1 MNKEK
6 ALKYI
11 IKIISLII
19 TLILLGLCISVLK
32 DLFFSNGID
41 IIKFIKKCGTFA
53 SMVFVI
59 LQIIQ
64 VIFPII
70 PGGIS
75 CLVGVILFGPIKGF
89 LYNYIGLSI
98 GSIMVFSLSKK
109 YGISLIKK
117 IFSEKI
123 LKKYEKYLNNDNYYK
138 WFLWGML
145 LPGAPDDLMCYLCGL
160 TNITY
165 KKFVS
170 TILTCKPVTL
180 IIYSIGWYYFPE
192 FINLYI

>member
-6 ALKYI
+6 VLKYI
-11 IKIISLII
+11 IKIISIII
-19 TLILLGLCISVLK
+19 TLILLGLCIAVLK
-32 DLFFSNGID
+32 YLFFSNGID
-41 IIKFIKKCGTFA
+41 IIRFINNCGSFA
-53 SMVFVI
+53 SIIFVL

-98 GSIMVFSLSKK
+98 GSIIVFFLSKK

-117 IFSEKI
+117 VFSDKI
-123 LKKYEKYLNNDNYYK
+123 LKKYERYLNNDNYYK
-138 WFLWGML
+138 LFLCGIL
-145 LPGAPDDLMCYLCGL
+145 LPGAPDDLLCYLCGL
-160 TNITY
+160 TNIPY
-165 KKFVS
+165 KKFIS
-170 TILTCKPVTL
+170 IILTCKPVTL
-180 IIYSIGWYYFPE
+180 IIYSVGWYYFPGI
-192 FINLYI
+192 INLFV